1 MKIVSACLLGV
12 KCNFEGNHSLNSAL
26 MADFVKGE
34 LFPVCPEVLGGLSV
48 PRSPSE
54 IVEGDGLD
62 VIEGKAKVV
71 NSAGVDVTNK
81 FLKGAY
87 ETLRIAQA
95 IGAKEAFF
103 AEKSPSCG
111 SNLIFDGTFS
121 NRLIQ
126 GNGVTT
132 ALLKKNGIKVIS
144 KKSTQKKSSPI
155 V

>member
-1 MKIVSACLLGV
+1 MV
-12 KCNFEGNHSLNSAL
+12 
-26 MADFVKGE
+26 DFVKGE

-54 IVEGDGLD
+54 IVAGDGLD

-71 NSAGVDVTNK
+71 NSAGVDVTNN
-81 FLKGAY
+81 FSKGAY

-95 IGAKEAFF
+95 IGAKEAVF

>member
-1 MKIVSACLLGV
+1 
-12 KCNFEGNHSLNSAL
+12 
-26 MADFVKGE
+26 MADFVKGD

-54 IVEGDGLD
+54 IV
-62 VIEGKAKVV
+62 
-71 NSAGVDVTNK
+71 AG
-81 FLKGAY
+81 
-87 ETLRIAQA
+87 